1 MYFIS
6 FPALHITI
14 PLIVAWFLREWKG
27 LTIIILT
34 YMALLIPA
42 IVILEWHYF
51 VDILGGI
58 VVAGLAILIAGKRPF
73 TYSQRPRSKKV
84 FSASMP

>member
-1 MYFIS
+1 M
-6 FPALHITI
+6 
-14 PLIVAWFLREWKG
+14 
-27 LTIIILT
+27 TIIILT